1 MTAVSL
7 DDADLVR
14 RLDPTGLLGRIEAL
28 PEQCRDAWEQGRAI
42 ELPRAFG
49 RVDSVIVCGMGGSAI
64 GGDIVRAL
72 ANRLCHVPV
81 VVLRGYDLPAW
92 VGSRTLAVFCSA
104 SGNTE
109 ETLAAFDRALD
120 TDAPKIVI
128 TQGGRLLEEA
138 RANGIAAIQYRYDG
152 EPRSGLGYGLML
164 LLAALQRTGL
174 VEDVEDDVTEALAT
188 LVGQRDEL
196 GFAAP
201 EVRNPAKRL
210 ARRLHGR
217 LPVIVG
223 ADVLAE
229 AAHRWATQIHEN
241 GKQWAFWQGLP
252 ELNHNLVEGF
262 DRPADVIERLVVVF
276 LDHPQLHPRV
286 RLRYDITRELLH
298 AAGVANETVTARGS
312 SPLAQALS
320 AIQFGDYVSF
330 YLAMLNGVNP
340 SPVPRI
346 DVLKRR
352 LSEA

>member
-1 MTAVSL
+1 MNDPSL
-7 DDADLVR
+7 DDAAAIAK
-14 RLDPTGLLGRIEAL
+14 LDPTGLLARIEAL
-28 PEQCRDAWEQGRAI
+28 PEQCRDAWEQGRTL
-42 ELPRAFG
+42 ELSRAFG
-49 RVDSVIVCGMGGSAI
+49 RVDNVLVCGMGGSAI
-64 GGDIVRAL
+64 GGDLVRAL
-72 ANRLCHVPV
+72 ASRLCHVPV
-81 VVLRGYDLPAW
+81 IVSRSYELPAW
-92 VGSRTLAVFCSA
+92 VGSRTLAIFCSA

-138 RANGIAAIQYRYDG
+138 RANGVAAIAYRYDG

-164 LLAALQRTGL
+164 LLAALRRTGL
-174 VEDVEDDVTEALAT
+174 VDDIDGDVAECVAT
-188 LVGQRDEL
+188 LIAQREDL
-196 GFAAP
+196 DFDTP
-201 EVRNPAKRL
+201 ESRNPAKAL

-223 ADVLAE
+223 AGVLAE

-241 GKQWAFWQGLP
+241 GKQWAFWQELP
-252 ELNHNLVEGF
+252 ELDHNLVEGF
-262 DRPADVIERLVVVF
+262 DRPAQLLERLVVVF
-276 LDHPQLHPRV
+276 LAHPELHPRV
-286 RLRYDITRELLH
+286 RLRYEVTQELLD
-298 AAGVANETVTARGS
+298 AAGVASETVTARGS
-312 SPLAQALS
+312 SLLAQALS
-320 AIQFGDYVSF
+320 AIHFGDYVSF

>member
-1 MTAVSL
+1 MNDLSL
-7 DDADLVR
+7 DDATAIS

-28 PEQCRDAWEQGRAI
+28 PEQCRDAWEQGSAL
-42 ELPRAFG
+42 ELSRAFG
-49 RVDSVIVCGMGGSAI
+49 RVDSVLVCGMGGSAI

-72 ANRLCHVPV
+72 ASRLCHVPV
-81 VVLRGYDLPAW
+81 MVLRGYELPAW
-92 VGSRTLAVFCSA
+92 VGSRTLTVFCSA

-138 RANGIAAIQYRYDG
+138 RANGVSAIEYRYDG

-164 LLAALQRTGL
+164 LLAALRRTGL
-174 VEDVEDDVTEALAT
+174 ADDIDADVTEALSA
-188 LVGQRDEL
+188 LADQREAI

-201 EVRNPAKRL
+201 ETHNPAKAL
-210 ARRLHGR
+210 ARRLRGR

-223 ADVLAE
+223 AGVLAE

-241 GKQWAFWQGLP
+241 AKQWAFWQELP

-262 DRPADVIERLVVVF
+262 DRPAELLERLIVVF
-276 LDHPQLHPRV
+276 LAHPDLHPRV
-286 RLRYDITRELLH
+286 RLRYDVTRELLGE
-298 AAGVANETVTARGS
+298 AGVASETVTARGS
-312 SPLAQALS
+312 SLLAQALS
-320 AIQFGDYVSF
+320 AIHFGDYVSF

>member
-28 PEQCRDAWEQGRAI
+28 PEQCRDAWEQGRTI
-42 ELPRAFG
+42 ELSRAFG
-49 RVDSVIVCGMGGSAI
+49 RVDSVVVCGMGGSAI

-81 VVLRGYDLPAW
+81 VVLRGYDLPGW

-174 VEDVEDDVTEALAT
+174 VEDIDDDVTEAVAT
-188 LVGQRDEL
+188 LVGQREEL

-201 EVRNPAKRL
+201 EERNPAKRM

-241 GKQWAFWQGLP
+241 GKQWAFWQELP

-262 DRPADVIERLVVVF
+262 DRPADVVERLVVVF
-276 LDHPQLHPRV
+276 LAHPQLHPRV
-286 RLRYDITRELLH
+286 RLRYDITRELLD
-298 AAGVANETVTARGS
+298 AAGVASETVTARGS

-352 LSEA
+352 LSES